1 MTREQAESCTILRGI
16 VGSRVHGL
24 HIEDGLEDRD
34 EMGVCVEPIEAAMG
48 VHAPFEQFIY
58 RSAAERE
65 GRHDAPSQGG
75 DLDLTIY
82 SLRKYVRLALK
93 GNPTILLLLFAPSS
107 ALVVR
112 EARGMSLRGLAPSII
127 SRQAGRAFLGYLQ
140 AQRQRMLGER
150 GNGGHGRPRAALTEQ
165 FGFDTKYAMHM
176 CRLALQGVELM
187 KTGSLQLP
195 IAEPDRSWLFDVRI
209 GKVDQQE
216 VLTRTGEAEREL
228 KDLIDTAPIRE
239 YPDVAAVDDW
249 VTTIYIRAWMAD
261 RTTRDIAEDR
271 AAYEARQARVAV
283 AVAATEYPRV
293 EDTSR
298 TLEPLSFGAVVQALG
313 ATAVPTRCPT
323 CSSPDPSQ
331 HPATGVDGLV
341 RGCADGWHRTSTI
354 VRAR

>member
-1 MTREQAESCTILRGI
+1 MKLSRSAIENRTILRGI

-34 EMGVCVEPIEAAMG
+34 EMGITIEPIDLAMG

-58 RSAAERE
+58 RTAAERE

-93 GNPTILLLLFAPSS
+93 GNPTILLLMFAPKDSLM
-107 ALVVR
+107 AMTDVGAHLR
-112 EARGMSLRGLAPSII
+112 ELAPQII

-176 CRLALQGVELM
+176 CRLGLQGVELM
-187 KTGSLQLP
+187 KTGRIELP

-209 GKVDQQE
+209 GKIDQQE
-216 VLTRTGEAEREL
+216 VLTRTGESEREL
-228 KDLIDTAPIRE
+228 KDLL
-239 YPDVAAVDDW
+239 
-249 VTTIYIRAWMAD
+249 
-261 RTTRDIAEDR
+261 
-271 AAYEARQARVAV
+271 
-283 AVAATEYPRV
+283 
-293 EDTSR
+293 DTS
-298 TLEPLSFGAVVQALG
+298 PLQEHPNEDVVDEWLINTYMGQWMQD
-313 ATAVPTRCPT
+313 R
-323 CSSPDPSQ
+323 
-331 HPATGVDGLV
+331 GLV
-341 RGCADGWHRTSTI
+341 
-354 VRAR
+354 

>member
-1 MTREQAESCTILRGI
+1 MALQREEAERRTILRGI

-34 EMGVCVEPIEAAMG
+34 EMGICIEPIESAMG

-93 GNPTILLLLFAPSS
+93 GNPTILLLMFAP
-107 ALVVR
+107 R
-112 EARGMSLRGLAPSII
+112 ESLTIQQSLGGQLREMAPAII

-176 CRLALQGVELM
+176 CRLGIQGVELM
-187 KTGSLQLP
+187 NTGRLRLP
-195 IAEPDRSWLFDVRI
+195 IPEPDRSWLFDVRI
-209 GKVDQQE
+209 GKIDQQE
-216 VLTRTGEAEREL
+216 VLTRTGETEREL
-228 KDLIDTAPIRE
+228 KDLIDSSPLQE
-239 YPDVAAVDDW
+239 HPDIATVDDW
-249 VTTIYIRAWMAD
+249 VTTVYIRNWSAD
-261 RTTRDIAEDR
+261 RKTRDISEDR
-271 AAYEARQARVAV
+271 ERWNQQQAVDAIDP
-283 AVAATEYPRV
+283 VAAK
-293 EDTSR
+293 
-298 TLEPLSFGAVVQALG
+298 
-313 ATAVPTRCPT
+313 
-323 CSSPDPSQ
+323 
-331 HPATGVDGLV
+331 
-341 RGCADGWHRTSTI
+341 
-354 VRAR
+354 

>member
-1 MTREQAESCTILRGI
+1 MALSREDAEKRTILRGI

-34 EMGVCVEPIEAAMG
+34 EMGICIEPIGAAMG

-93 GNPTILLLLFAPSS
+93 GNPTILLLLFAPDS
-107 ALVVR
+107 ALVQMNALGGQLR
-112 EARGMSLRGLAPSII
+112 EMAPSII
-127 SRQAGRAFLGYLQ
+127 SRQAGKAFLGYLQ

-176 CRLALQGVELM
+176 CRLGLQGVELM
-187 KTGSLQLP
+187 KTGKIQLP

-216 VLTRTGEAEREL
+216 VLTRTGESEREL
-228 KDLIDTAPIRE
+228 KDLIDTSPLQE
-239 YPDVAAVDDW
+239 HPDEASVD
-249 VTTIYIRAWMAD
+249 AWLTRVYFRMWSAE
-261 RTTRDIAEDR
+261 RTLVDSAEDER
-271 AAYEARQARVAV
+271 WRLERLPAAR
-283 AVAATEYPRV
+283 
-293 EDTSR
+293 
-298 TLEPLSFGAVVQALG
+298 
-313 ATAVPTRCPT
+313 
-323 CSSPDPSQ
+323 DPQ
-331 HPATGVDGLV
+331 GD
-341 RGCADGWHRTSTI
+341 STHD
-354 VRAR
+354 

>member
-1 MTREQAESCTILRGI
+1 MALTRAEAESRTILRGI

-34 EMGVCVEPIEAAMG
+34 EMGICLEPIGAAVG

-58 RSAAERE
+58 RTAAERE

-93 GNPTILLLLFAPSS
+93 GNPTILLLLFAPIDS
-107 ALVVR
+107 LVVLN
-112 EARGMSLRGLAPSII
+112 GLGGQLRDLVPSII

-176 CRLALQGVELM
+176 CRLAHQGVELM
-187 KTGSLQLP
+187 KTGRLQLP

-216 VLTRTGEAEREL
+216 VLTRTGELEREL
-228 KDLIDTAPIRE
+228 KDLIDTSPLQE
-239 YPDVAAVDDW
+239 HPDDATVDAW
-249 VTTIYIRAWMAD
+249 LTRIYFNWWKAEQMSA
-261 RTTRDIAEDR
+261 DIAEDR
-271 AAYEARQARVAV
+271 MRWRQRQSPSVGESEAVDAIPVSRRES
-283 AVAATEYPRV
+283 AT
-293 EDTSR
+293 R
-298 TLEPLSFGAVVQALG
+298 T
-313 ATAVPTRCPT
+313 
-323 CSSPDPSQ
+323 PS
-331 HPATGVDGLV
+331 GE
-341 RGCADGWHRTSTI
+341 
-354 VRAR
+354 

>member
-1 MTREQAESCTILRGI
+1 MKREEAEAATILRGI

-24 HIEDGLEDRD
+24 HIDDGIEDRD
-34 EMGVCVEPIEAAMG
+34 EMGICIEPIHEAIG

-65 GRHDAPSQGG
+65 HRHDAPSRGG

-93 GNPTILLLLFAPSS
+93 GNPTILLLLFAPASS
-107 ALVVR
+107 LVACD
-112 EARGMSLRGLAPSII
+112 ARGAKLRELAPSII

-187 KTGSLQLP
+187 KTGRLALP
-195 IAEPDRSWLFDVRI
+195 IPEPDRSWLFDVRI
-209 GKVDQQE
+209 GKIDQQE

-228 KDLIDTAPIRE
+228 KDLLDTSPIRE
-239 YPDVAAVDDW
+239 HPDEATVQ
-249 VTTIYIRAWMAD
+249 AWMVKMYFRNWSARRSVAD
-261 RTTRDIAEDR
+261 AIEDG
-271 AAYEARQARVAV
+271 EATV
-283 AVAATEYPRV
+283 
-293 EDTSR
+293 
-298 TLEPLSFGAVVQALG
+298 
-313 ATAVPTRCPT
+313 
-323 CSSPDPSQ
+323 
-331 HPATGVDGLV
+331 TGVG
-341 RGCADGWHRTSTI
+341 A
-354 VRAR
+354 

>member
-1 MTREQAESCTILRGI
+1 MALTREEAERCTILRGI

-34 EMGVCVEPIEAAMG
+34 EMGICIEPLWAAMG

-58 RSAAERE
+58 RTAAERE

-93 GNPTILLLLFAPSS
+93 GNPTILLLLFSPPST
-107 ALVVR
+107 LVQSD
-112 EARGMSLRGLAPSII
+112 ARGFQLRELAPAII

-150 GNGGHGRPRAALTEQ
+150 GNGGHGRPRAALTEK

-187 KTGSLQLP
+187 RTGRLELP

-209 GKVDQQE
+209 GKIDQQE
-216 VLTRTGEAEREL
+216 VLTRTGESEREL

-239 YPDVAAVDDW
+239 YPDEAAVDDW
-249 VTTIYIRAWMAD
+249 MTTIYFRAWSAD
-261 RTTRDIAEDR
+261 RKTRDIAED
-271 AAYEARQARVAV
+271 AARV
-283 AVAATEYPRV
+283 
-293 EDTSR
+293 
-298 TLEPLSFGAVVQALG
+298 GAV
-313 ATAVPTRCPT
+313 
-323 CSSPDPSQ
+323 
-331 HPATGVDGLV
+331 
-341 RGCADGWHRTSTI
+341 
-354 VRAR
+354 